1 MRVLLLIA
9 FLVCAPSLGAQG
21 AVTIPSGA
29 DPNDWEAYFDA
40 GVAALRTAPSDAALA
55 FVEAGRRD
63 PSRAEPLMARYVA
76 FWLSRTVR
84 DFADYRSGDKNVY
97 LDPAVRSADSL
108 YLLALVRNPFVHRG
122 LEALLFDRGQR
133 LLSTADTRGWVAYS
147 AGDFREAV
155 AVYTRAI
162 DRDSLR
168 TLWQRRERALSK
180 VGYGDLTGAVRDLE
194 FLLAALRERDET
206 DAEGGYY
213 ASKHGL
219 LHMIGL
225 LHAQRRQFGPA
236 REAFLQALVE
246 DAGFAYAHAG
256 LGVIARA
263 ERNAR
268 GAAEAYSQSLL
279 LAPHDPVLRQSYA
292 TSLLDAGDA
301 EGAIA
306 EARAALQAEPLWA
319 APYLTLAKALERRG
333 AQAEAQEAYKAF
345 VARATRNDPNL
356 AAARAKVP

>member
-1 MRVLLLIA
+1 MRGLLLCCV
-9 FLVCAPSLGAQG
+9 LVCAPALGAQG
-21 AVTIPSGA
+21 ALALPAGA
-29 DPNDWEAYFDA
+29 DPNDWEAYFDVGA
-40 GVAALRTAPSDAALA
+40 AALRAAPMDAAVM

-63 PSRAEPLMARYVA
+63 PSRAEPLIARYVA

-84 DFADYRSGDKNVY
+84 DFGDYRSGDEKVY
-97 LDPAVRSADSL
+97 QDPAVRSADSL

-122 LEALLFDRGQR
+122 LEALLYDRGQR

-162 DRDSLR
+162 DRDSVR

-180 VGYGDLTGAVRDLE
+180 VGYGDFAGAVRDLN
-194 FLLAALRERDET
+194 FLLAALRQQDEA

-225 LHAQRRQFGPA
+225 LHAQRRQFAAA
-236 REAFLQALVE
+236 RDAFSEALVE
-246 DAGFAYAHAG
+246 NAGFAYAHAG
-256 LGVIARA
+256 LGLVARA

-268 GAAEAYSQSLL
+268 AAADAYAQALL
-279 LAPHDPVLRQSYA
+279 LAPQDPVLRQSYA
-292 TSLLDAGDA
+292 TSLLDAGNA
-301 EGAIA
+301 EEAIA

-319 APYLTLAKALERRG
+319 APYFTLARALERRG
-333 AQAEAQEAYKAF
+333 AQAEAQAAYAAF
-345 VARATRNDPNL
+345 VERATRNDPNL
-356 AAARAKVP
+356 AAARAKLP